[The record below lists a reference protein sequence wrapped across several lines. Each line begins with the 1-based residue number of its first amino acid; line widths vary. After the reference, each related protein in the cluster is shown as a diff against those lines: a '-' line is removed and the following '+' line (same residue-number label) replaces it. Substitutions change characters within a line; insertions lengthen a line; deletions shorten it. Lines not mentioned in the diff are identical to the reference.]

1 MAVVSISMPDSLL
14 DRLDRFADEHGFS
27 GRSEVLR
34 EASRTLM
41 EEFDDPRL
49 EDRALMA
56 TVTVLFD
63 YQTATVEE
71 ALIDLRHEY
80 DDLVASNL
88 HSHVGDHNCMEL
100 FVLEGDLERISEFVG
115 RVRATKD
122 TSLLDHSV
130 VPVDDVGTGT
140 G

>member
-14 DRLDRFADEHGFS
+14 ERLDSFADEHGFS

-63 YQTATVEE
+63 YQTADVEE
-71 ALIDLRHEY
+71 ALIELRHEY

-88 HSHVGDHNCMEL
+88 HSHVGNHNCMEL
-100 FVLEGDLERISEFVG
+100 FVLEGDPEEISEFVG
-115 RVRATKD
+115 RIRATKD
-122 TSLLDHSV
+122 TLLLDHSV
-130 VPVDDVGTGT
+130 VPVDDLGGQFD
-140 G
+140 

>member
-14 DRLDRFADEHGFS
+14 ERLDRFAEEHGFS

-41 EEFDDPRL
+41 DEFDDPRL

-56 TVTVLFD
+56 TVTVRFD
-63 YQTATVEE
+63 YQTAGVEE

-80 DDLVASNL
+80 EELVASNL

-100 FVLEGDLERISEFVG
+100 FVLEGDLEAISEFVG
-115 RVRATKD
+115 RIRATQD
-122 TSLLDHSV
+122 TVLMDYSV
-130 VPVDDVGTGT
+130 VPVDDVGGQFD
-140 G
+140 

>member
-14 DRLDRFADEHGFS
+14 ERLDRFAEEHGFS

-41 EEFDDPRL
+41 DEFDDPRL

-56 TVTVLFD
+56 TVTVRFD
-63 YQTATVEE
+63 YQTADVEE

-80 DDLVASNL
+80 EDLVASNL
-88 HSHVGDHNCMEL
+88 HSHVGNHNCMEL
-100 FVLEGDLERISEFVG
+100 FVLEGTLEEISEFVG
-115 RVRATKD
+115 RIRATKD
-122 TSLLDHSV
+122 TLLMDHSV
-130 VPVDDVGTGT
+130 VPVDDLGGQVD
-140 G
+140 

>member
-1 MAVVSISMPDSLL
+1 MPDSLL
-14 DRLDRFADEHGFS
+14 ERLDRFAEEHGFS

-63 YQTATVEE
+63 YQTADVEE
-71 ALIDLRHEY
+71 ALIELRHEY

-100 FVLEGDLERISEFVG
+100 FVLEGGLEEISEFVG
-115 RVRATKD
+115 RIRATKD
-122 TSLLDHSV
+122 TLLLDHSV
-130 VPVDDVGTGT
+130 VPVDDLGGQFD
-140 G
+140 